1 MKFYF
6 YQKGKDSYL
15 ESEVYYPQDNEY
27 FNIPEGETLKT
38 LIEKNN
44 VYMSNDIF
52 LIKKIIN
59 YGKTTKET

>member
-27 FNIPEGETLKT
+27 FNIPEEETLKT
-38 LIEKNN
+38 LIEKREIL
-44 VYMSNDIF
+44 MSNSKD
-52 LIKKIIN
+52 LIKKFI
-59 YGKTTKET
+59 